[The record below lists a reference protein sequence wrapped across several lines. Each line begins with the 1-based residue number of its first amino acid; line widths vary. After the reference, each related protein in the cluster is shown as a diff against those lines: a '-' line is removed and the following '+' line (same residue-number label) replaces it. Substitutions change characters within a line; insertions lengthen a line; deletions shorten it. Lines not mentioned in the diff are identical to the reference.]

1 MLVDS
6 GETKG
11 YVIQTDQVDLVTAY
25 LDTVDETESYLIYSW
40 TKRYDFEAPC
50 WSWTKSD
57 IPDITSR
64 SAEMQVPL
72 KRILRHYL
80 H

>member
-1 MLVDS
+1 
-6 GETKG
+6 
-11 YVIQTDQVDLVTAY
+11 
-25 LDTVDETESYLIYSW
+25 VDETESYLIYSW